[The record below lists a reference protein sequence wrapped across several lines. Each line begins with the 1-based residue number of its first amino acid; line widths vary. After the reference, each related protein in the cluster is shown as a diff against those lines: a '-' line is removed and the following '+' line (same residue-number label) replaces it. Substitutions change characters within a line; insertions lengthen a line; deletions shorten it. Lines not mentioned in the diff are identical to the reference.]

1 MSEESIIKKER
12 IAKKL
17 SRHGVA
23 SRRMAEEMILQGRIA
38 VNGAVLTTP
47 AFLVGD
53 GDEIMVDGTPL
64 VAKQPV
70 QFYLLHKPRGMITS
84 MSDDRGRACIAD
96 ILPAD
101 KKNLKAIGR
110 LDYNSEGLL
119 LLTNDGEVKRQWE
132 HPSSEI
138 MRGYRVRVFGQP
150 DPAELEKLAGGI
162 TIDDFHYRGIKA
174 KIEDKEKINCWL
186 YMELLEGKN
195 REIRRIMEY
204 LGHPVSRLIRV
215 RYGSFIL
222 GNMPPGVLRPATDEE
237 TSAAIKTMPLPT
249 TMTT

>member
-1 MSEESIIKKER
+1 MNKPLASKKER

-23 SRRMAEEMILQGRIA
+23 SRRVAEDMILQGRVM
-38 VNGAVLTTP
+38 VNGQTLTTP
-47 AFLVGD
+47 ACVVGD
-53 GDEIMVDGTPL
+53 DDEITVDGTPL
-64 VAKQPV
+64 AAKQPV
-70 QFYLLHKPRGMITS
+70 AFFLLHKPRGMITS
-84 MSDDRGRACIAD
+84 MKDDRGRACVAD

-132 HPSSEI
+132 HPSSSI

-150 DPAELEKLAGGI
+150 STEELDGLSQGI
-162 TIDDFHYRGIKA
+162 TIDGFHYRGIKA
-174 KIEDKEKINCWL
+174 KIEDSEKANCWL

-204 LGHPVSRLIRV
+204 LGYPVSRLIRV
-215 RYGSFIL
+215 RYGNFML
-222 GNMPPGVLRPATDEE
+222 GNMPAGVLRPATDEE
-237 TSAAIKTMPLPT
+237 ATAARALLDVKTN
-249 TMTT
+249 

>member
-1 MSEESIIKKER
+1 MNKTSLIKKER

-23 SRRMAEEMILQGRIA
+23 SRRMAEEMILQGRVM
-38 VNGAVLTTP
+38 VNGLLLTTP
-47 AFLVGD
+47 ACLVGD

-84 MSDDRGRACIAD
+84 MSDDRGRACVAD
-96 ILPAD
+96 ILPND
-101 KKNLKAIGR
+101 KRNLKAIGR

-132 HPSSEI
+132 HPANAI

-150 DPAELEKLAGGI
+150 TQEQLDGLSNGI
-162 TIDDFHYRGIKA
+162 TIDGFHYRGIKA
-174 KIEDKEKINCWL
+174 RIEDKEKINCWL

-215 RYGSFIL
+215 RYGSFML
-222 GNMPPGVLRPATDEE
+222 GTMPPGVLRPATESE
-237 TSAAIKTMPLPT
+237 TSEAQKILPLPENL
-249 TMTT
+249 